1 MTPPK
6 KSIIF
11 ILIVTALDTAGLGII
26 YPVLPQLIED
36 LVNTD
41 ISTAATYGGWLTFAY
56 ALMQFFFAPVLGN
69 LSDRY
74 GRRSVLLVSLLG
86 FTIDYLFLAFAQ
98 NIIWLFIGRI
108 IAGITGA
115 SYSVASASIA
125 DLSTDENRTKN
136 FGYINAA
143 YSSGLIIGPVIGG
156 LLGQFGT
163 HIPFIAA
170 AVLSFGNFIFGY
182 FMFPDTL
189 EKSNRRKFELKRAN
203 PFGSFKHLSKFPT
216 IIALI
221 IAMFFIAIA
230 GHSMPSVWAYFTIE
244 KFDWNIELIGYS
256 LAFLG
261 LLSIIVQSWL
271 VGILAKI
278 LGDDKMTIFGLMFSI
293 AGYLLIAFSNV
304 EWLLIPAMIINV
316 IGSVQRTGFQ
326 SIISSQVSKS
336 EQGELQGSLSSLF
349 GLATI
354 IAPPLLTM
362 VFTYFTKNESSD
374 IYFPGAPYLIAVFL
388 TIISLIIMFIN
399 YKKRKKPVAN
409 SGFHTY

>member
-1 MTPPK
+1 MTKSPK

-11 ILIVTALDTAGLGII
+11 VLIVTALDTAGLGII

-74 GRRSVLLVSLLG
+74 GRRSVLLISLFG
-86 FTIDYLFLAFAQ
+86 FTLDYLFLAFAQ

-115 SYSVASASIA
+115 SYSVAAASIA
-125 DLSTDENRTKN
+125 DISTDENRTKN

-170 AVLSFGNFIFGY
+170 AVLSFGNFVFGY

-189 EKSNRRKFELKRAN
+189 DKSDRRKFELKRAN

-216 IIALI
+216 IITLI
-221 IAMFFIAIA
+221 VAMFFMAIA

-244 KFDWNIELIGYS
+244 KFDWNVELIGYS

-271 VGILAKI
+271 VGILAKK
-278 LGDDKMTIFGLMFSI
+278 LGDDKMTIFGLLFSI
-293 AGYLLIAFSNV
+293 VGYLLIAFSNV

-336 EQGELQGSLSSLF
+336 EQGELQGSLSSLL

-362 VFTYFTKNESSD
+362 VFTHFTKNESSD

-409 SGFHTY
+409 NVYKT

>member
-1 MTPPK
+1 MVPSQR
-6 KSIIF
+6 KSILF
-11 ILIVTALDTAGLGII
+11 VLIVTALDTTGLGII

-56 ALMQFFFAPVLGN
+56 ALMQFIFAPVLGN

-74 GRRSVLLVSLLG
+74 GRRSVLLISLFG
-86 FTIDYLFLAFAQ
+86 FTIDYIFLAFAQ
-98 NIIWLFIGRI
+98 NITWLFIGRI
-108 IAGITGA
+108 IAGISGA
-115 SYSVASASIA
+115 SYSVAAASIA
-125 DLSTDENRTKN
+125 DISTDQDRTKN

-170 AVLSFGNFIFGY
+170 AILSFGNFIFGY
-182 FMFPDTL
+182 FLFPDTL
-189 EKSNRRKFELKRAN
+189 ENSNRRKFELKRAN
-203 PFGSFKHLSKFPT
+203 PFGAFKHLSKFPT
-216 IIALI
+216 IITLI
-221 IAMFFIAIA
+221 VAMFFVAVA

-244 KFDWNIELIGYS
+244 KFNWSVELIGYS

-271 VGILAKI
+271 VGILAQRF
-278 LGDDKMTIFGLMFSI
+278 GDDKMTIFGLLFSI
-293 AGYLLIAFSNV
+293 TGYLLIAFSNV
-304 EWLLIPAMIINV
+304 EWLLFPAMVINV

-336 EQGELQGSLSSLF
+336 EQGELQGSLSSLL
-349 GLATI
+349 GLSTI

-362 VFTYFTKNESSD
+362 VFTHFTKNENSD
-374 IYFPGAPYLIAVFL
+374 IYFPGAPYLVAVLL
-388 TIISLIIMFIN
+388 TFVGLIIMLIN
-399 YKKRKKPVAN
+399 SKKRKNNA
-409 SGFHTY
+409 GGL